1 MHAIDMTL
9 DIETSKSSTTG
20 HGGRRRCGIVLIE
33 YFTPT
38 CIKTVQLAQE
48 LHAIFA
54 AYGRELSTAQYARTP
69 APKVQ
74 GR

>member
-1 MHAIDMTL
+1 L
-9 DIETSKSSTTG
+9 VIETSKSSMMGNGG
-20 HGGRRRCGIVLIE
+20 HRRCGIVLIE

-54 AYGRELSTAQYARTP
+54 AHGRELSTAQYARTP